1 MLCSKF
7 FIYFGSQH
15 VNKMLAT
22 KSTIFQRFAN
32 LPLNDAL
39 CEPISFSLCMSAR
52 SAVSKVLVS
61 QALSGLPWLTL
72 AHFYLWLTLS
82 LSLLLISAHCG
93 SLWLDKPARLTIVP
107 ICQIRYKRKQIVG
120 QWHYLTLTHFGSLW
134 LCPAHSGSL
143 WLALTLTLA
152 L

>member
-1 MLCSKF
+1 
-7 FIYFGSQH
+7 
-15 VNKMLAT
+15 MLAT

-72 AHFYLWLTLS
+72 AHFLSLAHSVTVTPTHYGSLGLTLTQFR
-82 LSLLLISAHCG
+82 
-93 SLWLDKPARLTIVP
+93 SLWLSLWPSEALIGSQGPCSARSSAA
-107 ICQIRYKRKQIVG
+107 
-120 QWHYLTLTHFGSLW
+120 TLTHFIQVYRGGTYSKPKYAKVIVKRL
-134 LCPAHSGSL
+134 LYLFQPTKH
-143 WLALTLTLA
+143 ALTWL
-152 L
+152 